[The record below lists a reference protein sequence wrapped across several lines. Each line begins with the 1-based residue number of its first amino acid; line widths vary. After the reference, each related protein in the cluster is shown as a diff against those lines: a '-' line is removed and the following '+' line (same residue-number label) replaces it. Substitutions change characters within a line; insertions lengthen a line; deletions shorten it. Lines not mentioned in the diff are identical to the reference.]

1 MSEETK
7 NIPYEN
13 STIPTHP
20 PQVKNNFDYN
30 KLIKAD
36 KSRAFYAGQ
45 IHSLKQL
52 VKHYHP
58 LMSEELLK
66 YLANEL
72 DSLIGGKRKANE
84 NIAEI
89 VESAPTGQSKI
100 PNEVANPF
108 YKSPIAD
115 LPFMRERI
123 EQGVQFRGTET
134 LDEWSYRLALQ
145 VLDVP
150 LGEGK

>member
-7 NIPYEN
+7 IIPYEN

-20 PQVKNNFDYN
+20 PQVKNTFDYN

-45 IHSLKQL
+45 IHSLNKL
-52 VKHYHP
+52 VTHYHP
-58 LMSEELLK
+58 LMSVELLK
-66 YLANEL
+66 CLANEL
-72 DSLIGGKRKANE
+72 DTLTGGKRKASE

-89 VESAPTGQSKI
+89 VESAPNGQSKI
-100 PNEVANPF
+100 PNAVANPF

-123 EQGVQFRGTET
+123 EQGVEFRETET
-134 LDEWSYRLALQ
+134 IDE
-145 VLDVP
+145 VLDAS